1 MNLAFINRMLGITRG
16 GGEIWDLRMA
26 EGLEEWGADVTFYVG
41 KPLRSELPEP
51 IEEFETVEV
60 PTPHL
65 RDLAYAAPPGV
76 GGALAHLDARVF
88 CRRAA
93 KAIQQ
98 RDFDLVQICSRPHFA
113 QYVDQIDAPVSI
125 VMHGEPYSLWYD
137 VLKPGGSTYELLEKF
152 DQIITVEGVRE
163 TIEQKVSCSIE
174 TVNPGVDTDH
184 FIPSDT
190 ETINKRVLFV
200 GRFVP
205 AKNLSLLIEAFDAV
219 IDNHPEAELVLVGD
233 GPKRN
238 QLEYEVQQRELT
250 DQVQFPGYVLNKEL
264 PKWYQSANVF
274 ALSSRHESYGITL
287 LEAMSSGIPIVAPRI
302 GSIPAIVEDGRTGL
316 LYTAGSVTEL
326 YTALDNFL
334 SNPKSQ
340 TVCGQNAREKA
351 SNEFDWSERRS
362 ELFELYDSLINSQ
375 ETTT

>member
-1 MNLAFINRMLGITRG
+1 
-16 GGEIWDLRMA
+16 
-26 EGLEEWGADVTFYVG
+26 
-41 KPLRSELPEP
+41 
-51 IEEFETVEV
+51 
-60 PTPHL
+60 
-65 RDLAYAAPPGV
+65 
-76 GGALAHLDARVF
+76 
-88 CRRAA
+88 
-93 KAIQQ
+93 
-98 RDFDLVQICSRPHFA
+98 
-113 QYVDQIDAPVSI
+113 
-125 VMHGEPYSLWYD
+125 
-137 VLKPGGSTYELLEKF
+137 VLKPGGSTYDLLEAF

-190 ETINKRVLFV
+190 ETGNKRVLFV

-219 IDNHPEAELVLVGD
+219 IDYHPEAELVLVGD

-238 QLEYEVQQRELT
+238 QLENEVQRRELT
-250 DQVQFPGYVLNKEL
+250 DQVQFPGYVPNKEL
-264 PKWYQSANVF
+264 PKWYQSASVF

-287 LEAMSSGIPIVAPRI
+287 LEAMSSGIPVVAPRI

-316 LYTAGSVTEL
+316 LYTAGSATEL

-351 SNEFDWSERRS
+351 SNEFDWSERQT

>member
-1 MNLAFINRMLGITRG
+1 MDLAFINRMAGITRG
-16 GGEIWDLRMA
+16 GGEIWDLKMA
-26 EGLEEWGADVTFYVG
+26 EGLEERSAEVTFYVG
-41 KPLRSELPEP
+41 KPLRSELREP
-51 IEEFETVEV
+51 IKEFETVEV

-65 RDLAYAAPPGV
+65 RDFAYAAPPGV

-137 VLKPGGSTYELLEKF
+137 VLKPGGSTYDLLEAF

-184 FIPSDT
+184 FILSDT
-190 ETINKRVLFV
+190 ETGNKRVLFV

-238 QLEYEVQQRELT
+238 QLENEVQRRELT
-250 DQVQFPGYVLNKEL
+250 DQVQFPGYVPNKEL
-264 PKWYQSANVF
+264 PKWYQSASVF

-287 LEAMSSGIPIVAPRI
+287 LEAMSSGIPVVAPRI

-316 LYTAGSVTEL
+316 LYTAGSATEL
-326 YTALDNFL
+326 YTALDSFL

-351 SNEFDWSERRS
+351 SNEFDWSERQT
-362 ELFELYDSLINSQ
+362 ELFELYDSLINS
-375 ETTT
+375 EKTTT

>member
-1 MNLAFINRMLGITRG
+1 MDIAFINRMIGITRG
-16 GGEIWDLRMA
+16 GGEIWDLKMA
-26 EGLEEWGADVTFYVG
+26 EGLEERGAEVTFYVG

-65 RDLAYAAPPGV
+65 QDLAYAAPPGV

-113 QYVDQIDAPVSI
+113 QYVDQIDAPMSI

-184 FIPSDT
+184 FILSDT
-190 ETINKRVLFV
+190 ETGNKRILFV

-238 QLEYEVQQRELT
+238 QLENEVQRRELT
-250 DQVQFPGYVLNKEL
+250 DQVQFPGYVPNKEL
-264 PKWYQSANVF
+264 PKRYQSASVF

-287 LEAMSSGIPIVAPRI
+287 VEAMSSGIPVVAPRI
-302 GSIPAIVEDGRTGL
+302 GSIPATVEDGRTGL
-316 LYTAGSVTEL
+316 LYTAGSATEL
-326 YTALDNFL
+326 YTALDSFL

-340 TVCGQNAREKA
+340 IGRAHV
-351 SNEFDWSERRS
+351 
-362 ELFELYDSLINSQ
+362 
-375 ETTT
+375 